1 MGFNAATFITI
12 TLPYIDKVNNKILKA
27 QCSHQ
32 PVAAQ
37 GEHNSY
43 NKTAEWVSCG
53 LHDYSRIWGGQRNV
67 CVSLGGHLMTYLACL
82 GY

>member
-1 MGFNAATFITI
+1 MGFNAVTFITS
-12 TLPYIDKVNNKILKA
+12 TLPYIDKMNNKILKA

-32 PVAAQ
+32 PVAAPSK
-37 GEHNSY
+37 HNSY

-53 LHDYSRIWGGQRNV
+53 LHDYSLILGGQRNV
-67 CVSLGGHLMTYLACL
+67 FVSLGGHLMTYL